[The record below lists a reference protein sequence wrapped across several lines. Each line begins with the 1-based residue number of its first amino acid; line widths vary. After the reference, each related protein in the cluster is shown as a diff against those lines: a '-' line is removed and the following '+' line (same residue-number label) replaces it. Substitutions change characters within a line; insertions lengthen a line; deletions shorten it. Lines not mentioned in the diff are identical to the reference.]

1 MQSKLLSMASLASLM
16 LMGCT
21 SATST
26 FMSRQDDDRLTGQ
39 SNGLPMHHCSS
50 RPQKGIPITVR
61 VPTHVDIEVYEKL
74 FYDKNT
80 FNPVASKTGRHLE
93 VRAKEVYTPKVF
105 TIDPKRACA
114 GTSDYLIEFNLSKSK
129 DPSKDN
135 SQYPGK
141 INNQV
146 VDKTIEDITTS
157 IKTLAPT
164 IKKAIGTAGGQ
175 KPGEPEPSIFGER
188 ERMVAWKRFDIN
200 DPAFEE
206 NLRSFVSHHVNN
218 CNSCCQDQTLQPPV
232 EHIETT
238 YEATALIGGL

>member
-1 MQSKLLSMASLASLM
+1 MQLKLCSMAWATCFL

-39 SNGLPMHHCSS
+39 SNGLPLHHCSS

-74 FYDKNT
+74 FYDKANFT
-80 FNPVASKTGRHLE
+80 PVASKTGRHLE

-114 GTSDYLIEFNLSKSK
+114 GTADYLIEFNLSKST
-129 DPSKDN
+129 DPNKDN
-135 SQYPGK
+135 SQYPGR
-141 INNQV
+141 IEHTV
-146 VDKTIEDITTS
+146 VDKTIEDINTS
-157 IKTLAPT
+157 IQTLAPS
-164 IKKAIGTAGGQ
+164 IKKAIGTAGGNSKQ
-175 KPGEPEPSIFGER
+175 ETSQSIFGER

-206 NLRSFVSHHVNN
+206 NMRCFVAHHVNN
-218 CNSCCQDQTLQPPV
+218 CNSCCQVETMQPAV
-232 EHIETT
+232 ELFDPARLAPQI
-238 YEATALIGGL
+238 IGGQ